1 MWLIEIIGLVIEL
14 SRRYLF
20 KPRNLPALLLS
31 FFPPSFSLSF
41 SSPRFTNF
49 FHYPMIRF
57 SLNRV
62 SQLAA

>member
-1 MWLIEIIGLVIEL
+1 MSLIEIIGLVIEL

-20 KPRNLPALLLS
+20 KPRNLPKLLLS
-31 FFPPSFSLSF
+31 F
-41 SSPRFTNF
+41 FTNF

-62 SQLAA
+62 SQLVA